1 MWGMSL
7 VRAIHGIPHIKSER
21 RADNGNVPELD
32 GKQMRAIKSDRVR
45 EVGKAILRRISAHF
59 LLSVGKL

>member
-1 MWGMSL
+1 MLL

-21 RADNGNVPELD
+21 RADNGNVSELD

-45 EVGKAILRRISAHF
+45 KVGKAILRRISAHF
-59 LLSVGKL
+59 LLSFGKL

>member
-1 MWGMSL
+1 MSL

-32 GKQMRAIKSDRVR
+32 GKQMCAIKSDRVR
-45 EVGKAILRRISAHF
+45 NVDKMILRRISAHF

>member
-1 MWGMSL
+1 MSL

-21 RADNGNVPELD
+21 RADDGNVPELD
-32 GKQMRAIKSDRVR
+32 GKQMCTIKSDRVR
-45 EVGKAILRRISAHF
+45 NVDKMILRRISAHF

>member
-7 VRAIHGIPHIKSER
+7 VRAIYGIPHIKPER
-21 RADNGNVPELD
+21 GADNGNVSELD

-45 EVGKAILRRISAHF
+45 KVGKAILRRI
-59 LLSVGKL
+59 

>member
-1 MWGMSL
+1 M
-7 VRAIHGIPHIKSER
+7 RAIYGIPHIKPER
-21 RADNGNVPELD
+21 RADDGNVPELD

-45 EVGKAILRRISAHF
+45 EVGKAILRRILAHF

>member
-1 MWGMSL
+1 MSL
-7 VRAIHGIPHIKSER
+7 VRAIYGIPHIKSER

-45 EVGKAILRRISAHF
+45 NVDKMILRRI
-59 LLSVGKL
+59 

>member
-1 MWGMSL
+1 MWGMPL

-32 GKQMRAIKSDRVR
+32 GEQMCAIKSDRVR
-45 EVGKAILRRISAHF
+45 KVGKAILRRISSHF

>member
-1 MWGMSL
+1 MSL
-7 VRAIHGIPHIKSER
+7 VRAIYGIPHIKFER

-45 EVGKAILRRISAHF
+45 KVGKAILRRISAHF
-59 LLSVGKL
+59 LSSVGKL